1 MNIVKTNNIIS
12 KISNNVISSVVSLYM
27 YTLGSLLMG
36 FSIYLML
43 QTTNEENILTTWS
56 GEAMF
61 WSLIIFFIALFVL
74 FFPIEF
80 LNYPVLKNSNF
91 SDLVINIFTYLAAKG
106 HKIKV
111 FGGDQYRPNVHV
123 YDVANAI
130 KLCLESPIKKVRNQI
145 FNVGDN
151 KLNLKIIDLAKIVSK
166 LNKKSKVV
174 IDSSLVDKRDY

>member
-43 QTTNEENILTTWS
+43 QTTNEENTLTTWS

-80 LNYPVLKNSNF
+80 LNYPILKNSNF
-91 SDLVINIFTYLAAKG
+91 SDLVVNIFTVIFFSAFLLVSTQILIPSDNSILIELKAITRAVSFSG
-106 HKIKV
+106 FITIPIV
-111 FGGDQYRPNVHV
+111 LFVLQNFG
-123 YDVANAI
+123 
-130 KLCLESPIKKVRNQI
+130 
-145 FNVGDN
+145 
-151 KLNLKIIDLAKIVSK
+151 SK
-166 LNKKSKVV
+166 LVFVKNYSF
-174 IDSSLVDKRDY
+174 SLVLLTWIISSQLFI

>member
-43 QTTNEENILTTWS
+43 QTTNEENTLTTWS

-80 LNYPVLKNSNF
+80 LNYPILKNSNF
-91 SDLVINIFTYLAAKG
+91 SDLVVNIFTVIFFSAFLLVSTQILIPSDNSILIELKAITRAVSFSG
-106 HKIKV
+106 FITIPIV
-111 FGGDQYRPNVHV
+111 LFVLQNFG
-123 YDVANAI
+123 
-130 KLCLESPIKKVRNQI
+130 
-145 FNVGDN
+145 
-151 KLNLKIIDLAKIVSK
+151 SK
-166 LNKKSKVV
+166 LVFVKNYSF
-174 IDSSLVDKRDY
+174 SLVLFTWIISSQLFI

>member
-1 MNIVKTNNIIS
+1 MDIVKTNNIVS
-12 KISNNVISSVVSLYM
+12 KISNNAISSVVSLYM

-43 QTTNEENILTTWS
+43 QTTNEENTLTTWS

-91 SDLVINIFTYLAAKG
+91 SDLVVNVSTVIFFSAFLLISSQLFLPSDNSILIELK
-106 HKIKV
+106 
-111 FGGDQYRPNVHV
+111 
-123 YDVANAI
+123 AI
-130 KLCLESPIKKVRNQI
+130 TRAVSFSGFITVPIVLFILQN
-145 FNVGDN
+145 F
-151 KLNLKIIDLAKIVSK
+151 ASK
-166 LNKKSKVV
+166 L
-174 IDSSLVDKRDY
+174 SLVKNYSFSVVLLIWILSSQLFI

>member
-43 QTTNEENILTTWS
+43 QTTNEENTLTTWS

-80 LNYPVLKNSNF
+80 LNYPILKNSNF
-91 SDLVINIFTYLAAKG
+91 SDLVVNIFTVIFFSAFLLVSTQILIPSDNSILIELKAISRAVSFSG
-106 HKIKV
+106 FITIPIV
-111 FGGDQYRPNVHV
+111 LFVLQNFG
-123 YDVANAI
+123 
-130 KLCLESPIKKVRNQI
+130 
-145 FNVGDN
+145 
-151 KLNLKIIDLAKIVSK
+151 SK
-166 LNKKSKVV
+166 LVFVKNYSF
-174 IDSSLVDKRDY
+174 SLVLLTWIISSQLFI

>member
-1 MNIVKTNNIIS
+1 MGVTNA
-12 KISNNVISSVVSLYM
+12 ISSVISLYM

-43 QTTNEENILTTWS
+43 QTTNEENTLTTWS

-91 SDLVINIFTYLAAKG
+91 SDLVVNI
-106 HKIKV
+106 
-111 FGGDQYRPNVHV
+111 
-123 YDVANAI
+123 
-130 KLCLESPIKKVRNQI
+130 S
-145 FNVGDN
+145 
-151 KLNLKIIDLAKIVSK
+151 
-166 LNKKSKVV
+166 VV
-174 IDSSLVDKRDY
+174 IFFSAFLLISSQLLWPLDFPQYPP

>member
-12 KISNNVISSVVSLYM
+12 KISNNIISSVVSLYM

-43 QTTNEENILTTWS
+43 QTTNDENILTSWS

-61 WSLIIFFIALFVL
+61 WSLIVFFLALFIL

-91 SDLVINIFTYLAAKG
+91 SDLVVNIFTVIFFSALLL
-106 HKIKV
+106 I
-111 FGGDQYRPNVHV
+111 
-123 YDVANAI
+123 
-130 KLCLESPIKKVRNQI
+130 STQI
-145 FNVGDN
+145 FIPSDN
-151 KLNLKIIDLAKIVSK
+151 LILRELKAITRAVSFSGFITVPIVLFILQNFGSK
-166 LNKKSKVV
+166 LVLVKNYSF
-174 IDSSLVDKRDY
+174 SLVLLIWILSSQLFI

>member
-43 QTTNEENILTTWS
+43 QTTNEENTLTTWS

-80 LNYPVLKNSNF
+80 LNYPILKNSNF
-91 SDLVINIFTYLAAKG
+91 SDLVVNIFTVIFFSAFLLVSTQILIPSDNSILIELKAISRAVSFSGFITIPIVLFILQNFGTKL
-106 HKIKV
+106 V
-111 FGGDQYRPNVHV
+111 FVKNY
-123 YDVANAI
+123 
-130 KLCLESPIKKVRNQI
+130 S
-145 FNVGDN
+145 F
-151 KLNLKIIDLAKIVSK
+151 
-166 LNKKSKVV
+166 
-174 IDSSLVDKRDY
+174 SLVLFTWIISSQLFI